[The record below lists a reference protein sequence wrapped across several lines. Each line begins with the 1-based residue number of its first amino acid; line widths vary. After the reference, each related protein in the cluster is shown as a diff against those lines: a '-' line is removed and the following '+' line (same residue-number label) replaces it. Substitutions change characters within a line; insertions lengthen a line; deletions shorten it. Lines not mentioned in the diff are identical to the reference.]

1 MQEYETN
8 QTLISI
14 WFFHQKL
21 QIISNQ
27 VDSDFETI
35 SALALKLEHDYFA
48 IFRYIHNVE
57 YFRSPRQYLG
67 IFSSDIG
74 RLVPKELK
82 NTESRILE
90 NIVILSRAYST
101 LLKQVMSMCPKSAE
115 GQNEQKALN
124 LAQLIKDLSDLNSSQ
139 PTWDEVLDRHLGKNR
154 DIQAVYKNGQNDLD
168 IESMLAIN
176 EVFNILERFVGG
188 NVLQIDD
195 FLDVLPPEFS
205 FSEFRILMQKAI
217 FYLTHKIRSLEMQ
230 DNKGIISTEDPNYNV
245 FFELERMDRLKQCEE
260 LEKEWNRI
268 SDLRTKMIAGLE
280 LCLGQEDNE
289 ILANGLDRASQMSKL
304 LNGID
309 IDGINSVFDSNHLIM
324 QNIVD
329 DKLQVVNIAL
339 DVLAYID
346 AYRFYIAPNGNS
358 AFIRRLERGADYAEL
373 FLSLPEKIWA
383 YFIDQEF
390 NDSIYSDRPNKTPLK
405 DFLLHNADLTSDG
418 YESFCEFANAR
429 HPSLDFGIPVS
440 EIRPTSEKYRLDI
453 YRAYLDA
460 KPGTLDSL
468 IPESHS
474 LILIKI

>member
-21 QIISNQ
+21 QIISN
-27 VDSDFETI
+27 
-35 SALALKLEHDYFA
+35 HDYFA
-48 IFRYIHNVE
+48 IFRYLQNVE

-74 RLVPKELK
+74 RLVPKELI

-195 FLDVLPPEFS
+195 F
-205 FSEFRILMQKAI
+205 
-217 FYLTHKIRSLEMQ
+217 
-230 DNKGIISTEDPNYNV
+230 
-245 FFELERMDRLKQCEE
+245 
-260 LEKEWNRI
+260 
-268 SDLRTKMIAGLE
+268 
-280 LCLGQEDNE
+280 
-289 ILANGLDRASQMSKL
+289 
-304 LNGID
+304 
-309 IDGINSVFDSNHLIM
+309 FDSAFNSEQHRIELSDAELGRQPTPFGRI
-324 QNIVD
+324 
-329 DKLQVVNIAL
+329 
-339 DVLAYID
+339 VLAD
-346 AYRFYIAPNGNS
+346 DHF
-358 AFIRRLERGADYAEL
+358 
-373 FLSLPEKIWA
+373 SL
-383 YFIDQEF
+383 
-390 NDSIYSDRPNKTPLK
+390 N
-405 DFLLHNADLTSDG
+405 
-418 YESFCEFANAR
+418 
-429 HPSLDFGIPVS
+429 
-440 EIRPTSEKYRLDI
+440 
-453 YRAYLDA
+453 
-460 KPGTLDSL
+460 
-468 IPESHS
+468 
-474 LILIKI
+474 